1 MSYKEIIEENLN
13 EKLKELNISLTN
25 LKEELGRIVSMVP
38 KIPDISAISE
48 SIDQAIPEP
57 PPSVPEK
64 VETVEEEKVS
74 KELPLNNKLLY
85 YLEKLEYCSNQAEVL
100 KELLGS
106 LKDYAERVFVCII
119 KENIAKVWNHFGCEN
134 LKIQS
139 LTIDITKDSLL
150 KSLFANRNRLLLD
163 KSIPDFIP
171 VKDEPE
177 RCLISPLI
185 LKGKVA
191 AFIYADSGEF
201 GMLDHYS
208 IDILIKTASLVLDL
222 LPLRPKRDPLP
233 PTLEE
238 VEIVRGK
245 AEKIEQVESSSEE
258 LFVESDEYLES
269 PLERTASSKPP
280 ELKKVEKIEES
291 KPYEPVEAVEEEIPP
306 KEIVTEVATPKVAVE
321 EEEPIP
327 PEEIKEHEGAKR
339 FARLLVQE
347 IALYHPD
354 EVEIAKVQKNLL
366 ALLRDDIEKS
376 REAYEQRFQKPSI
389 KKRDYFNKAL
399 IQYLANGDPSILGK

>member
-1 MSYKEIIEENLN
+1 MSYKEIIEEKLS
-13 EKLKELNISLTN
+13 EKLTELNNSLTN
-25 LKEELGRIVSMVP
+25 LKEELSRIVSLVP
-38 KIPDISAISE
+38 EIPDISTISE
-48 SIDQAIPEP
+48 SIDRAIPEP
-57 PPSVPEK
+57 LPSVPEK

-74 KELPLNNKLLY
+74 KEIILNNKLLY
-85 YLEKLEYCSNQAEVL
+85 YIEKLEYCSNQAEVL
-100 KELLGS
+100 KELLAS

-119 KENIAKVWNHFGCEN
+119 KENSAKVWNHFGCEN
-134 LKIQS
+134 LNIQS
-139 LTIDITKDSLL
+139 FSFDFTKDPLL
-150 KSLFANRNRLLLD
+150 KSLVANRSRLLLD
-163 KSIPDFIP
+163 NSVPDFVP

-191 AFIYADSGEF
+191 AFIYADSGKS
-201 GMLDHYS
+201 GILDHYS

-238 VEIVRGK
+238 VEIIRGRV
-245 AEKIEQVESSSEE
+245 EKVEQLESSSEE
-258 LFVESDEYLES
+258 LFVEPEEYSES

-280 ELKKVEKIEES
+280 EVKEVEKIQES
-291 KPYEPVEAVEEEIPP
+291 QAYEPVETVEEEIPSKEVVAP
-306 KEIVTEVATPKVAVE
+306 KETVE
-321 EEEPIP
+321 EEKPIP

-354 EVEIAKVQKNLL
+354 EVERAKNEKNLL

-389 KKRDYFNKAL
+389 KERDYFNKAL
-399 IQYLANGDPSILGK
+399 VQYLANGDPSILGK